1 MSEFKMKDVFLKTD
15 VLIIGSGPAGMWAA
29 RAIKENLP
37 DCEIT
42 IADKGPKDWGGQMCM
57 SGGDFDAVLPEENV
71 EDWVKDLVYYYD
83 GLCEQDVLEKLFT
96 LSYKRMRDYQDLGCE
111 FLNKPDGSL
120 KGVPQRGLDHVK
132 LYPAKYKGRGG
143 EDMANSIGGYIEGL
157 GVKRM
162 SRLMITKLL
171 KQGDRVCGALGF
183 DTITGEF
190 YVFQAKVVLLTCG
203 NCGWKPSYGKN
214 LATGEGLQ
222 MAFEAGA
229 EMRNF
234 EFAKVWNVPK
244 LFGWEGQTTLMPL
257 GARFVNRLGE
267 PFMEKYSPVLGAN
280 TDPHYITM
288 AMAKEVLAGRGP
300 IYFDIT
306 PVKEEDRA
314 LIKPQAGWQLLNHEK
329 LVALGIDFFHSN
341 TEWTPQL
348 QDLMAG
354 VVTDIDGRTSV
365 PGLYAAGRAK
375 SIDPGV
381 YIGGFSL
388 STTATTGYLAGQAV
402 AEYLGEFSQ
411 GESFISQEQIEAYK
425 RELYQPATNGG
436 ITPKEVLRKIQELVF
451 PYDVC
456 ILKTKEGLQK
466 ALRQLEGV
474 KQDLMGHMGAP
485 DPHYLMKLHEVQGT
499 AFMTE
504 LYLRA
509 SLAREESRAGHY
521 REDFPKRSPD
531 GLYWLNFVKDAN
543 NQIEMT
549 KVPVPIEK
557 YKYPIER
564 YYYDN
569 FNFS

>member
-1 MSEFKMKDVFLKTD
+1 MTGFVEKDIYIQTD

-29 RAIKENLP
+29 RTIKENSP
-37 DCEIT
+37 NSEVVIV
-42 IADKGPKDWGGQMCM
+42 DKGPENWGGQMSM
-57 SGGDFDAVLPEENV
+57 SGGDFDAVLPEEKV

-83 GLCEQDVLEKLFT
+83 GLCDQEELEKLFN
-96 LSYKRMRDYQDLGCE
+96 LSYQRMRDYQDLGCE
-111 FLNKPDGSL
+111 FLTKPDGSL
-120 KGVPQRGLDHVK
+120 KGIPQRGLEHFK
-132 LYPAKYKGRGG
+132 LYPARYKGRGG
-143 EDMANSIGGYIEGL
+143 EDMANSIGTHIKKL

-162 SRLMITKLL
+162 SRLMITKLI
-171 KQGDRVCGALGF
+171 KCGDRVCGAFGF
-183 DTITGEF
+183 DTITGAF
-190 YVFQAKVVLLTCG
+190 YVFQAKAVLLTCG

-214 LATGEGLQ
+214 LATGEGLL

-267 PFMEKYSPVLGAN
+267 PFMDKYSPVLGAN
-280 TDPHYITM
+280 TDPHYITI

-306 PVKEEDRA
+306 PVKEEDRE
-314 LIKPQAGWQLLNHEK
+314 LIKPQTGWQLLNHQK
-329 LVALGIDFFHSN
+329 LVKLGIDFFRSN

-348 QDLMAG
+348 QDVMGG
-354 VVTDIDGRTSV
+354 VVTDIEGRTVV
-365 PGLYAAGRAK
+365 PGLFAAGRAK

-388 STTATTGYLAGQAV
+388 STTATTGYVAGQTIASYIKQ
-402 AEYLGEFSQ
+402 APFT
-411 GESFISQEQIEAYK
+411 ESVLDKDQVEAYR
-425 RELYQPATNGG
+425 RELYQPVVSSG
-436 ITPKEVLRKIQELVF
+436 IAPKEVLRRIQELVF
-451 PYDVC
+451 PYDVS
-456 ILKTKEGLQK
+456 ILKNESGLKK
-466 ALRQLEGV
+466 ALDQLESV
-474 KQDLMGHMGAP
+474 KRDLLGQMGAS
-485 DPHYLMKLHEVQGT
+485 DPHYLMKLHEVRGT
-499 AFMTE
+499 AFITE
-504 LYLRA
+504 VYLKA

-521 REDFPKRSPD
+521 REDFPQRSKD
-531 GLYWLNFVKDAN
+531 GLCWMTFWRGADGQV
-543 NQIEMT
+543 EMK
-549 KVPVPIEK
+549 KVPVPVEK